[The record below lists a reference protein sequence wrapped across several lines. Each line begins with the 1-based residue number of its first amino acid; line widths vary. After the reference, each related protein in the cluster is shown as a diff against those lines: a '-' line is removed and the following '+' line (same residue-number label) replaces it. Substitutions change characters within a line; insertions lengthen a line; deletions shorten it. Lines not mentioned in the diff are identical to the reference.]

1 VQEKLGALKDNL
13 LDKRRNYLYDAYL
26 WESQYDLTPSHAIV
40 LEELEEISS
49 HGVEDRLFED
59 PDYLMQYNIMWQI
72 PYDSQ
77 KSEDVE
83 NAAYIT
89 AENEVYLRKVWTCTA
104 NISNRLPSCFSYSWL
119 VQFVVLNRSSL

>member
-1 VQEKLGALKDNL
+1 MQEKLGALKDNL

-89 AENEVYLRKVWTCTA
+89 AENEVYLRKV
-104 NISNRLPSCFSYSWL
+104 
-119 VQFVVLNRSSL
+119 